1 MNKFHVE
8 TLRGLTVRFGE
19 SERARE
25 GGEAGGEEDEL
36 LEYFRSL
43 YRNANKGIKGRG
55 KGRKVASTSSS
66 SSGTGRSGSTPP
78 SLSSSTSSLSSLASL
93 PLSPPSSSTSYS
105 GGGGIPAHF
114 GMGLGGGMGGMNGG
128 MGMGMG
134 VEMEMFEGSSSGIGS
149 PCASSLGSLYEVG
162 TFEEE
167 EGGELAFGDR
177 MY

>member
-8 TLRGLTVRFGE
+8 TLRGLTARFAE
-19 SERARE
+19 SEA
-25 GGEAGGEEDEL
+25 GEPGGEEDEL

-55 KGRKVASTSSS
+55 KGRKVASTN
-66 SSGTGRSGSTPP
+66 TGNAPSASTPP

-93 PLSPPSSSTSYS
+93 SSVPSSGASY
-105 GGGGIPAHF
+105 PAHF
-114 GMGLGGGMGGMNGG
+114 AMGGMGGMNAGLGG
-128 MGMGMG
+128 MGMDA
-134 VEMEMFEGSSSGIGS
+134 MEMFEGSSSGIGS

-162 TFEEE
+162 PFEEE